1 MLKMEKFAN
10 KKNGIYA
17 LGLVAN
23 KETFIDELKTLIGD
37 DQQVDKIVIDQS
49 IDENGV
55 EYLNGAGYT
64 TSPDGTPLDKDSAK
78 YIRFK
83 VPFLKNGEQIIG
95 WFTKN
100 KYSFSGVNWGTIGDF
115 EKKRIID
122 NRFNIGAMYFEQFWD
137 GSEFLE
143 DIAQNTIPE
152 SWKYKNKQSGINH
165 PILKS
170 YLENVLARLIKE
182 HKEGRKGKIVFSKDK
197 KYVMFNT
204 NLLDKY
210 FHEVIVVGDS
220 EDTDG
225 EIHIKNPFR
234 STSRI
239 KLRKMGFDENASALP
254 PQFFEDVNEVIFQTS
269 WEIDRD
275 FDTFTHIIEDRRD
288 RFPDEYHNMSTEELA
303 TKFDN
308 AIDFAVALAQRNYK
322 FIVPMYRP
330 QEDKIQLLMPI
341 YLTGTYSI
349 RPDFALILTPDKEL
363 KMYDPETILPLDAA
377 YQNARLIAK
386 PEESWLNPK
395 QI

>member
-288 RFPDEYHNMSTEELA
+288 RIPDEYHNMSTEELA

>member
-1 MLKMEKFAN
+1 MDKFVN
-10 KKNGIYA
+10 KKNGIYS

-23 KETFIDELKTLIGD
+23 KETFIDELKKLIGD
-37 DQQVDKIVIDQS
+37 DQQVDKIIIDQS

-55 EYLNGAGYT
+55 EYLNSAGYT
-64 TSPDGTPLDKDSAK
+64 SSPDGTPLDKDSAK

-100 KYSFSGVNWGTIGDF
+100 KYIFSGVNWGTIGDF
-115 EKKRIID
+115 EKRRIID

-210 FHEVIVVGDS
+210 FHEVIIVGDS
-220 EDTDG
+220 AYTDG

-288 RFPDEYHNMSTEELA
+288 RFPDDYHNMSTEELA

-341 YLTGTYSI
+341 YLTGTYSV

>member
-1 MLKMEKFAN
+1 MEKFAN

-330 QEDKIQLLMPI
+330 QEDKILEK
-341 YLTGTYSI
+341 TEHTH
-349 RPDFALILTPDKEL
+349 
-363 KMYDPETILPLDAA
+363 PLGAVK
-377 YQNARLIAK
+377 NTH
-386 PEESWLNPK
+386 
-395 QI
+395 

>member
-1 MLKMEKFAN
+1 M
-10 KKNGIYA
+10 
-17 LGLVAN
+17 
-23 KETFIDELKTLIGD
+23 
-37 DQQVDKIVIDQS
+37 
-49 IDENGV
+49 
-55 EYLNGAGYT
+55 
-64 TSPDGTPLDKDSAK
+64 
-78 YIRFK
+78 
-83 VPFLKNGEQIIG
+83 
-95 WFTKN
+95 
-100 KYSFSGVNWGTIGDF
+100 
-115 EKKRIID
+115 
-122 NRFNIGAMYFEQFWD
+122 
-137 GSEFLE
+137 
-143 DIAQNTIPE
+143 
-152 SWKYKNKQSGINH
+152 
-165 PILKS
+165 
-170 YLENVLARLIKE
+170 LARLIKE

-210 FHEVIVVGDS
+210 FHEVIIVGDS
-220 EDTDG
+220 AYTDG

-288 RFPDEYHNMSTEELA
+288 RFPDDYHNMSTEELA

-341 YLTGTYSI
+341 YLTGTYSV

>member
-1 MLKMEKFAN
+1 MN
-10 KKNGIYA
+10 KKNGIYS

-23 KETFIDELKTLIGD
+23 KETFIDELKKLIGD
-37 DQQVDKIVIDQS
+37 DQQVDKIIIDQS

-55 EYLNGAGYT
+55 EYLNSAGYT
-64 TSPDGTPLDKDSAK
+64 SSPDGTPLDKDSAK

-100 KYSFSGVNWGTIGDF
+100 KYIFSGVNWGTIGDF
-115 EKKRIID
+115 EKRRIID

-210 FHEVIVVGDS
+210 FHEVIIVGDS
-220 EDTDG
+220 AYTDG

-288 RFPDEYHNMSTEELA
+288 RFPDDYHNMSTEELA

-341 YLTGTYSI
+341 YLTGTYSV

>member
-1 MLKMEKFAN
+1 MEKFAN